1 MTPILKTMEEF
12 LCDDT
17 KTAGV
22 LFGDRATGQC
32 HPCRPKPEYFSTAA
46 QPSAQ
51 IAGGRAWNSLF
62 RRDKRHLEI
71 TPAGKLLQER
81 AQAILALLDETTGD
95 IHALSTEK
103 QITLRIATIGSVN
116 NRLLPNLI
124 ARFSRDYF
132 YVNFRVIEG
141 RTEHVLEHVTS
152 GDVDFGFVREPFNT
166 SHFRSVLIHDPALAP
181 GQSDHFVTIAQP
193 QFYDAYYEGDSRDT
207 IEIDELKDKPLII
220 HQRYREMILGACRK
234 RGFNPY
240 IICENDEIHSSLSW
254 ARAGIGI
261 AIAPYTSAILS
272 IDPGLVIRRLTFTAF
287 IPWVRL
293 VWNPSCQLS
302 SEALAF
308 MNMI

>member
-1 MTPILKTMEEF
+1 MTLKQ
-12 LCDDT
+12 L
-17 KTAGV
+17 
-22 LFGDRATGQC
+22 
-32 HPCRPKPEYFSTAA
+32 EYFLEIARLGNVTRAA
-46 QPSAQ
+46 QSLNISQPPLSLQLKSLEDELGAP
-51 IAGGRAWNSLF
+51 LF

-71 TPAGKLLQER
+71 TAAGELLQER
-81 AQAILALLDETTGD
+81 AQAILALLDETTND

-103 QITLRIATIGSVN
+103 QVTLRIATIGSVN
-116 NRLLPNLI
+116 NRLLPHLI

-141 RTEHVLEHVTS
+141 RTEHVLEHVTT

-166 SHFRSVLIHDPALAP
+166 SNFRSVLIHDPALAP
-181 GQSDHFVTIAQP
+181 GQADHFVTIAQP
-193 QFYDAYYEGDSRDT
+193 QFYDAYYEGESRDA

-261 AIAPYTSAILS
+261 AIAPYTSAILG

-287 IPWVRL
+287 SPWVRL

-302 SEALAF
+302 NEALAF

>member
-1 MTPILKTMEEF
+1 M
-12 LCDDT
+12 
-17 KTAGV
+17 
-22 LFGDRATGQC
+22 
-32 HPCRPKPEYFSTAA
+32 
-46 QPSAQ
+46 
-51 IAGGRAWNSLF
+51 
-62 RRDKRHLEI
+62 
-71 TPAGKLLQER
+71 
-81 AQAILALLDETTGD
+81 
-95 IHALSTEK
+95 
-103 QITLRIATIGSVN
+103 
-116 NRLLPNLI
+116 
-124 ARFSRDYF
+124 
-132 YVNFRVIEG
+132 
-141 RTEHVLEHVTS
+141 
-152 GDVDFGFVREPFNT
+152 
-166 SHFRSVLIHDPALAP
+166 
-181 GQSDHFVTIAQP
+181 
-193 QFYDAYYEGDSRDT
+193 
-207 IEIDELKDKPLII
+207 I